1 MGLRKGSKRSTSRS
15 VRGPSAAS
23 IKRIQDQKRANALAQ
38 SKRVAQTASDARIKA
53 SKSAAVS
60 ASILDLRSAQTTL
73 RSNITKLSTVSS
85 EGRSASEAFQLTLA
99 RQETAAIEADI
110 SRQLAVKAKAAA
122 RTAAIARQRAK
133 ADAIRAA
140 AARKA
145 AALRAAA
152 EKAAAARREA
162 LLNAPVNHKTSNT
175 LFALADQREALL
187 AQQAKFAIDQRS
199 KLLSNVN
206 KEQIAGTLDRGQAIR
221 RVNSINQAHARRTD
235 PKKIRLAQV
244 NIGKLR
250 KQAEAEKKFEL
261 NRNKLVA
268 AEQDRLAAAILPFQ
282 MPAGFVSQGTV
293 SKSTKSLEAR
303 LRQQVKGI
311 GLTGSGAEAFA
322 RTKAANDTRIAIA
335 RTRFTVAKSF
345 AKVLEARAQTARTN
359 SKANAVSAAI
369 KEREARATGQLVGT
383 STRVKAPKAVGQDF
397 SINLRE
403 TLSFGESLVTKFTPA
418 PKVKAVTQQVAFAP
432 SAAAAGKIEVTRASG
447 KKAIVTQSTAKALA
461 ERGDLSPESAAGILA
476 PPIIP
481 DIQSIIGPTKP
492 TGKKPSQFTTTAP
505 ATIQNAIAKESKPF
519 IQEAFAEEGG
529 SLVDKQTKQELQQN
543 PENIIP
549 NVIQLEKNQVKVV
562 GGFKAGDEV
571 QEVQIPTL
579 SGATFSAVAP
589 TGRNINELQSNE
601 EKKIGNALNAGLGV
615 EVGGTF
621 LGGETSVI
629 FDPQAKVTTKAK
641 PLISPTR
648 DQGLGNIFT
657 VKDGIVTQKPKKKSV
672 KVIKAETLATRL
684 GNAPFITQVDL
695 STENL
700 RQGSQLLDRSDFF
713 TTDKITGEKKQI
725 TSDSLE
731 GQVINRIGE
740 EQDVKN
746 VLNTV
751 QAQRHQA
758 ITNAQAEIDP
768 ITGQTI
774 RTAGEVALDI
784 ARATPEPT
792 VSFTFGAGSAF
803 RPTGQEREIE
813 ELADGSFI
821 LTKTGGFTD
830 ENLPFIQEVLETTPR
845 ASVQEGLG
853 FGPPT
858 IELETGKLIEK
869 VNKDGSVEVVKET
882 ALFLDP
888 DRFSS
893 QFRPQVGI
901 VSVGKPD
908 VIAETKGGKKFI
920 LSQEIAQQ
928 LDKEGQLSSP
938 IDNFQTG
945 TKPELESAG
954 LEGIGGTFNLNQNL
968 NATPNSPFALP
979 SNSGQVLESSPVT
992 EDLARSGAVDFP
1004 SFIQTASA
1012 DSGPAL
1018 GFIGP
1023 VAQRPSEQ
1031 VSIQKPLFDE
1041 KTLGLGE
1048 VRDKFSF
1055 GDFLE
1060 NPIEGLGQFAGGATR
1075 SAQNEV
1081 AGIQNIGSLA
1091 SGGQIP
1097 QREFLGTPSQQF
1109 YDAVIT
1115 GALEVGGQN
1124 FGIAAQRFGELRQ
1137 RGIGAVFEDPL
1148 GFIQSTAQV
1157 LNPITSTIIGIAQD
1171 PTVQQ
1176 KFGVL
1181 GQSILDNPFAAAGD
1195 LSFQAATFLGPQA
1208 VLKVA
1213 RVAGVIAPKA
1223 ASAASLGVKLQKGQK
1238 IEAALIQSKKGAK
1251 KEVVNVL
1258 INKGQKLKKVDN
1270 GLGGSH
1276 ALVVN
1281 KNTGD
1286 IIRVIETTATPV
1298 SAKTAL
1304 IIDNTASVNRKIAK
1318 TVDPKEIQRLA
1329 SGRQKFGN
1337 LSSLSKSEQK
1347 ILDAGKTQA
1356 GAILT
1361 LDPTGTAQLL
1371 GKQGSIKVFQKGGK
1385 RVLLK
1390 EKTFELID
1398 LKTGNKKITLRQDL
1412 AESVTQMPLGARLF
1426 DTLTGLESAVK
1437 PSSTTA
1443 QLPFRATEATD
1454 AGVLGK
1460 LDFVESGI
1468 SKSEFERTGVFS
1480 PTGTRIGPLP
1490 KSPTDIAAAL
1500 GRQKQQELNVFEDFL
1515 SKRGGFVTRETSLG
1529 ESAGAASFDPF
1540 FGRTITPTAEAA
1552 GVAGRQFIPEP
1563 FGLGT
1568 GSTSTVVKVRPRL
1581 DTGSLTAKV
1590 FDTLSPAQKQA
1601 VIEEGFVRGGV
1612 GSAKQSGKFADE
1624 VRTTALTAAAQ
1635 GKSLKSILTEV
1646 NQKIPTG
1653 RAVATGR
1660 AISERNTAIKDAAFF
1675 VNDKTGFPLQSK
1687 LNVGLS
1693 GRLQKGINET
1703 LKARTK
1709 EFDVAIPTGTVG
1721 RDAQLTG
1728 DIINSP
1734 AFAAALKK
1742 VKPSV
1747 LDDALGI
1754 SPRRLVGDLGET
1766 RLSVGVAGKGS
1777 LIPKSFTQTAKSGI
1791 LKAVD
1796 DFAVP
1801 KIQRAAALGDDFL
1814 NIQRG
1819 VIGATSK
1826 TVRSVTSV
1834 GKKAKTAPQKLIQKV
1849 RQPKPTGLL
1858 DDLDPSGTL
1867 KIGKLGK
1874 GSKTIGKTAD
1884 DLLEVGRTIKP
1895 KRGLPVGLITGIGS
1909 QVVQQFRPSTVTG
1922 IQTGFE
1928 QVLNP
1933 IQSQKLGVQS
1943 SLALVPRQAR
1953 TPAGRFQFPFAV
1965 PKAAQAQAQ
1974 PFPQRQTQ
1982 RLLFGTPTPPARSL
1996 LVPPFFLGRGGG
2008 QGDTGA
2014 GDLSARRK
2022 FFRVFDVAKTPF
2034 GRVERGLGIQV
2045 QSSAQIQEVS
2055 DVLGRAPRRNVSER
2069 FFGEQG
2075 NGNGGKRRRRRGDTT
2090 FDDSLFSF

>member
-1 MGLRKGSKRSTSRS
+1 MGTRRGSKGSRRGVGRS
-15 VRGPSAAS
+15 GPSAA
-23 IKRIQDQKRANALAQ
+23 QKRATALARQ
-38 SKRVAQTASDARIKA
+38 RQTLTVASTNRVKA
-53 SKSAAVS
+53 SKAAAVN
-60 ASILDLRSAQTTL
+60 ATILDLRSAQTTL
-73 RSNITKLSTVSS
+73 RSNITKLNAVSNV
-85 EGRSASEAFQLTLA
+85 GRSASEALQLSIA
-99 RQETAAIEADI
+99 RQETASIEADI
-110 SRQLAVKAKAAA
+110 SRQLQLKSKAAA
-122 RTAAIARQRAK
+122 RSAAIARQRAK
-133 ADAIRAA
+133 ADKIRAA

-145 AALRAAA
+145 AAVRAAA
-152 EKAAAARREA
+152 EKAAAEKRAA
-162 LLNAPVNHKTSNT
+162 LLARPVNHTASNK
-175 LFALADQREALL
+175 LLALADSREAGL
-187 AQQAKFAIDQRS
+187 AQQAKFANDQRRT
-199 KLLSNVN
+199 LLANVN
-206 KEQIAGTLDRGQAIR
+206 KDIIAGKLDKGQARR

-235 PKKIRLAQV
+235 PRQLA
-244 NIGKLR
+244 NARSSIANLR
-250 KQAEAEKKFEL
+250 KQAAKEKAFEL
-261 NRNKLVA
+261 NRNKLQA
-268 AEQDRLAAAILPFQ
+268 AEEDRVAKALAQFQ
-282 MPAGFVSQGTV
+282 TNRVTQGSVSRAG
-293 SKSTKSLEAR
+293 KSLRAS
-303 LRQQVKGI
+303 LRNKQKSV
-311 GLTGSGAEAFA
+311 GLTGSPANAFA
-322 RTKAANDTRIAIA
+322 RQVDANNTRIALA
-335 RTRFTVAKSF
+335 RVTFTAQKRFDVAF
-345 AKVLEARAQTARTN
+345 EARRQTAVRN

-369 KEREARATGQLVGT
+369 KEREQRATGQLVGT
-383 STRVKAPKAVGQDF
+383 STRVAAAPKAAGQNF

-403 TLSFGESLVTKFTPA
+403 TLSLGDSLVTKFTPA
-418 PKVKAVTQQVAFAP
+418 PKVKAVTQQVSVAP
-432 SAAAAGKIEVTRASG
+432 SAAAAGRIEVTRASG
-447 KKAIVTQSTAKALA
+447 KKAVLTPETAKTFA
-461 ERGDLSPESAAGILA
+461 ERGQLSPESTATILA

-481 DIQSIIGPTKP
+481 DIQDVIGPTKP
-492 TGKKPSQFTTTAP
+492 KGKKPSQFTTTAP
-505 ATIQNAIAKESKPF
+505 STIQNAITKESKPF

-529 SLVDKQTKQELQQN
+529 SLIDAETKKELEKNPQN
-543 PENIIP
+543 LIP
-549 NVIQLEKNQVKVV
+549 NVVQLDKNKVKVV

-571 QEVQIPTL
+571 TEVQIPTL

-589 TGRNINELQSNE
+589 TGRNLNDLQSNE
-601 EKKIGNALNAGLGV
+601 EKKIGNALDAGLGV
-615 EVGGTF
+615 TVGGNF
-621 LGGETSVI
+621 IGGETSVI
-629 FDPQAKVTTKAK
+629 FDPQAKVTTKDK
-641 PLISPTR
+641 PLVSPTR
-648 DQGLGNIFT
+648 ILKEGTAFS
-657 VKDGIVTQKPKKKSV
+657 VKDGVVSKKPIKKSTAT
-672 KVIKAETLATRL
+672 INAETIATRL
-684 GNAPFITQVDL
+684 GNAPFVTQVDL
-695 STENL
+695 SAENL

-725 TSDSLE
+725 TGDSLE
-731 GQVINRIGE
+731 GKVINQIGE

-746 VLNTV
+746 VLNAI
-751 QAQRHQA
+751 QEQRFQN
-758 ITNAQAEIDP
+758 IKNAQAEIDP

-803 RPTGQEREIE
+803 RPTGQEQEVE
-813 ELADGSFI
+813 QLEDGSFI

-830 ENLPFIQEVLETTPR
+830 ENLPFIQEVLESTPR

-869 VNKDGSVEVVKET
+869 VNDDGSVEVVKET
-882 ALFLDP
+882 ARFLDP

-893 QFRPQVGI
+893 QFRPQVGV

-908 VIAETKGGKKFI
+908 VIAETKSGKTFI
-920 LSQEIAQQ
+920 LSQDVAQQ
-928 LDKEGQLSSP
+928 LDKEGVLSSP

-945 TKPELESAG
+945 TKPELEAAG

-979 SNSGQVLESSPVT
+979 DNSGQVLESSPVT

-1012 DSGPAL
+1012 DSGGPAL
-1018 GFIGP
+1018 GLIGP
-1023 VAQRPSEQ
+1023 VAQRPTEQ

-1115 GALEVGGQN
+1115 GAIDVGGKN
-1124 FGIAAQRFGELRQ
+1124 FGEAAQRFGDLRQ

-1148 GFIQSTAQV
+1148 GFIQSTAAV
-1157 LNPITSTIIGIAQD
+1157 LDPIGSTLRGIALD

-1176 KFGVL
+1176 KFGEL

-1195 LSFQAATFLGPQA
+1195 ISFQAATFLGPQA

-1258 INKGQKLKKVDN
+1258 INKGQKLKRVDN
-1270 GLGGSH
+1270 GLGGSN
-1276 ALVVN
+1276 AIVIN
-1281 KNTGD
+1281 KKTGN

-1298 SAKTAL
+1298 AAKTAL

-1318 TVDPKEIQRLA
+1318 TVDPKEIKRLA
-1329 SGRQKFGN
+1329 SGKQKFGN
-1337 LSSLSKSEQK
+1337 LSDLSKSEQK

-1371 GKQGSIKVFQKGGK
+1371 GKQGSINVFQKGGK

-1390 EKTFELID
+1390 EKTFEIID
-1398 LKTGNKKITLRQDL
+1398 LKTGNKKIALRQDL
-1412 AESVTQMPLGARLF
+1412 AESVTEMPLGARLF

-1437 PSSTTA
+1437 PSSKTA
-1443 QLPFRATEATD
+1443 QLPSRATEATE

-1460 LDFVESGI
+1460 LDFVKSGV
-1468 SKSEFERTGVFS
+1468 SKSEFEPTGVFS

-1500 GRQKQQELNVFEDFL
+1500 GRQKSKELNVFEDFL

-1568 GSTSTVVKVRPRL
+1568 GSTTTVVKVKPKL
-1581 DTGSLTAKV
+1581 NTGFATAKV

-1601 VIEEGFVRGGV
+1601 VIEESFTRAGIGT
-1612 GSAKQSGKFADE
+1612 AKQSGKLADD
-1624 VRTTALTAAAQ
+1624 VRATALTSAAQ
-1635 GKSLKSILTEV
+1635 GKSLRGILTDIGKTTQQTTTGAKSRILERRRV
-1646 NQKIPTG
+1646 ELANDFVTDKGGLPFTKIETRFSSTLTG
-1653 RAVATGR
+1653 R
-1660 AISERNTAIKDAAFF
+1660 
-1675 VNDKTGFPLQSK
+1675 
-1687 LNVGLS
+1687 VG
-1693 GRLQKGINET
+1693 KGINET

-1709 EFDVAIPTGTVG
+1709 EFDVAIPTGTLG

-1728 DIINSP
+1728 EILRDP
-1734 AFAAALKK
+1734 AFTKALQK

-1747 LDDALGI
+1747 LDDSLGI
-1754 SPRRLVGDLGET
+1754 SPRRQVQGFGET
-1766 RLSVGVAGKGS
+1766 RLSVGTEGLGFKT
-1777 LIPKSFTQTAKSGI
+1777 PQTFTKTAKSGV

-1796 DFAVP
+1796 DFAAP

-1834 GKKAKTAPQKLIQKV
+1834 GKKVGTKAKATPQKLLQKV
-1849 RQPKPTGLL
+1849 KQPKPTGLL

-1884 DLLEVGRTIKP
+1884 DLLNVGRTIKP

-1922 IQTGFE
+1922 VQAGFE

-1933 IQSQKLGVQS
+1933 FQSSKQGVQS
-1943 SLALVPRQAR
+1943 SVALVPRQAR
-1953 TPAGRFQFPFAV
+1953 PSAQRFQFPFAV
-1965 PKAAQAQAQ
+1965 PRTAQAQAQ
-1974 PFPQRQTQ
+1974 PFPQRQGQ
-1982 RLLFGTPTPPARSL
+1982 ILQFGTPTPPARNL
-1996 LVPPFFLGRGGG
+1996 LVPFGFGRGGG

-2055 DVLGRAPRRNVSER
+2055 DVLGRAPERNVSER

-2075 NGNGGKRRRRRGDTT
+2075 NGNGGKRRRRGTT